1 MVDEKAKEAF
11 LRNLVIGYWMREKG
25 VARAAKAFARRVA
38 LLLLIKSTE
47 CHGYNR

>member
-1 MVDEKAKEAF
+1 MVDEKAKGAF

-25 VARAAKAFARRVA
+25 VARAAKASARRVA

-47 CHGYNR
+47 WHGYNR